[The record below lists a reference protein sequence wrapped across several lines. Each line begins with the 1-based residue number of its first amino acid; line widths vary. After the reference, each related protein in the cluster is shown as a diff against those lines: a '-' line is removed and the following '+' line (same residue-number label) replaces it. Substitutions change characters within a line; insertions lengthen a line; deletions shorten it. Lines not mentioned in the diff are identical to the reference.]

1 MKNGVINKKR
11 NLMSWKE
18 SGYSVSHA
26 RDIPFYELTEM
37 EASVERC
44 HRLFGKKQ
52 IMNDMLYMLRIINY
66 GELQKSYKGV

>member
-1 MKNGVINKKR
+1 MWEYHAI
-11 NLMSWKE
+11 
-18 SGYSVSHA
+18 SHA